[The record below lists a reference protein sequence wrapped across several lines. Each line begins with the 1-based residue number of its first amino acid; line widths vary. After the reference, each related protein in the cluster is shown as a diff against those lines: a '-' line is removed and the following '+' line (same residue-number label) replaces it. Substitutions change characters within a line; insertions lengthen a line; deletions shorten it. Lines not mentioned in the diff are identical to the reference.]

1 MRTTHLKRIAVGGLL
16 VLAAAACSSSS
27 PSSSS
32 SGSGSGSGSGS
43 ANKSPVTLTFVG
55 GISGVNGVIG
65 LDAIAG
71 AKAAV
76 AEINAA
82 GGVDGGHPL
91 ALNAYD
97 SQGDPSD
104 AVVATR
110 KALAAGNRLFYS
122 GPWSSPECLA
132 MAPLIE
138 RAGGMM
144 INTLCSANQL
154 VGAKNVAPDFY
165 LASASDSQSTQDEAA
180 FIKAGLP
187 ATTQVDI
194 IGYNYLVAKQVIQ
207 GELA

>member
-27 PSSSS
+27 PSSSSSS

-76 AEINAA
+76 AQINAA

-91 ALNAYD
+91 ALNAYA
-97 SQGDPSD
+97 SQGEPYDPG
-104 AVVATR
+104 V
-110 KALAAGNRLFYS
+110 
-122 GPWSSPECLA
+122 
-132 MAPLIE
+132 
-138 RAGGMM
+138 
-144 INTLCSANQL
+144 
-154 VGAKNVAPDFY
+154 
-165 LASASDSQSTQDEAA
+165 
-180 FIKAGLP
+180 
-187 ATTQVDI
+187 
-194 IGYNYLVAKQVIQ
+194 
-207 GELA
+207 

>member
-27 PSSSS
+27 
-32 SGSGSGSGSGS
+32 SGSGSGSGS

-76 AEINAA
+76 AQINAA

-91 ALNAYD
+91 GLNAYD

-104 AVVATR
+104 AV
-110 KALAAGNRLFYS
+110 
-122 GPWSSPECLA
+122 
-132 MAPLIE
+132 
-138 RAGGMM
+138 
-144 INTLCSANQL
+144 
-154 VGAKNVAPDFY
+154 
-165 LASASDSQSTQDEAA
+165 
-180 FIKAGLP
+180 
-187 ATTQVDI
+187 
-194 IGYNYLVAKQVIQ
+194 
-207 GELA
+207 